1 MIAKTAM
8 DAGCIRTRV
17 TTTDDDSSGIVFRF
31 LNDELYYFVEA
42 NAGDYLRIVRQARDT
57 RETLASV
64 PWSGDFSAGPTLL
77 TCSSKRGVQGGR
89 VGFYNRRNDNARRSH
104 LSTMSNSQGKALVRT
119 WTVPCFG
126 FCDRQCTQNIGFPPD
141 PAGIAACIEQC
152 IANTCGE

>member
-1 MIAKTAM
+1 MMIAKTAM

-31 LNDELYYFVEA
+31 LNDELYYFV
-42 NAGDYLRIVRQARDT
+42 DT
-57 RETLASV
+57 FIT
-64 PWSGDFSAGPTLL
+64 
-77 TCSSKRGVQGGR
+77 GGR
-89 VGFYNRRNDNARRSH
+89 VGFYDRRNDNARHSH

-119 WTVPCFG
+119 WTVPCSG